1 MFKALKKLFVA
12 FVVITTT
19 VAAAFAAVVAVF
31 AWKKYKATKDQSP
44 KDESITD
51 IFEEEDFDLDDTV

>member
-12 FVVITTT
+12 FVVIATA
-19 VAAAFAAVVAVF
+19 VAAAFAAIVAVF
-31 AWKKYKATKDQSP
+31 AWKKYKATKEAP

>member
-1 MFKALKKLFVA
+1 MFKTLKKIFVA
-12 FVVITTT
+12 FVVIATA

-31 AWKKYKATKDQSP
+31 AWKKYKATKDESP

>member
-1 MFKALKKLFVA
+1 MVKALKKLFVA
-12 FVVITTT
+12 FVVIATT

>member
-12 FVVITTT
+12 FVVIATT

>member
-12 FVVITTT
+12 FVVIATA
-19 VAAAFAAVVAVF
+19 VAAAFAAVVVVF
-31 AWKKYKATKDQSP
+31 AWKKYKATKDDSP

>member
-12 FVVITTT
+12 FVVIATA

-31 AWKKYKATKDQSP
+31 AWKKYKATKDDSP